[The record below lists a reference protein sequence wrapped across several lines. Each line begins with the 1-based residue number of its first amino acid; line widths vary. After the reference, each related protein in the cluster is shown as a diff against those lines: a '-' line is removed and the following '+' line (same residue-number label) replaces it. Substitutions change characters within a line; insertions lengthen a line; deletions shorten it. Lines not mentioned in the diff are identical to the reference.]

1 MTKRRWTMA
10 VSLTVALFAGVTG
23 VTGVTGIQRSIAQA
37 PAGFKRTEL
46 QKQDLSTAGRE
57 AVTARGEFQPGAVV
71 PKHTHPGEE
80 ISYVIDGEVVLE
92 IEGKPPQ
99 TIKAG
104 TAFFVPAGVV
114 HSAKNAGKAAA
125 TVLSTYI
132 VEKGK
137 PLVAPVK

>member
-10 VSLTVALFAGVTG
+10 ISLAVALLAGVWG
-23 VTGVTGIQRSIAQA
+23 VQRSSAQA

-46 QKQDLSTAGRE
+46 QKHDLSTAGRE
-57 AVTARGEFQPGAVV
+57 AVTARGDFQPGATV

-80 ISYVIDGEVVLE
+80 ISYVLEGEVILE

-99 TIKAG
+99 TVKAG
-104 TAFFVPAGVV
+104 TAFFVPAGTV
-114 HSAKNAGKAAA
+114 HSAKNAGKTAAA
-125 TVLSTYI
+125 VLSTYI

-137 PLVAPVK
+137 PLATPVK